1 MVDTSKKSRQKF
13 LFTLWAKSVPY
24 LYLAVLVFPAISLGR
39 RRARRS
45 QGPPTDDLR
54 ICARLQKEESQGCF
68 SHCQP
73 DQSQNVLSCSQI
85 GQICFGNRYE
95 GTMNRCPPRWKNQCK
110 SV

>member
-13 LFTLWAKSVPY
+13 FFTLWAKSVPY

-68 SHCQP
+68 SHP
-73 DQSQNVLSCSQI
+73 PPSDLFQNVISCSQI
-85 GQICFGNRYE
+85 GQICLGMI
-95 GTMNRCPPRWKNQCK
+95 GMKGK
-110 SV
+110 